1 MPYPVRR
8 IDHLPLEM
16 DDGVV
21 LSAAVFL
28 PDAPG
33 EWSAII
39 DAVPYRKDDDFL
51 AGDWD
56 VYGFIASR
64 GFACVRIDLRGTG
77 SSTGILENEYL
88 AREQDDLVRAIA
100 LVAEQPWCT
109 GRVGMTGV
117 SWGASTPSRS
127 RCGGRPSCTRS
138 CRSTSRP
145 TATTPTSTTSRA
157 RCR

>member
-1 MPYPVRR
+1 VRHAVRR

-33 EWSAII
+33 RFSAVI

-51 AGDWD
+51 SGDWD
-56 VYGFIASR
+56 VYGDLAAR
-64 GFACVRIDLRGTG
+64 GFACVRIDLRGSG

-88 AREQDDLVRAIA
+88 AREHDDLVRAIA
-100 LVAEQPWCT
+100 VRESTWYQYETYPS
-109 GRVGMTGV
+109 GRCVLHY
-117 SWGASTPSRS
+117 S
-127 RCGGRPSCTRS
+127 CGDFV
-138 CRSTSRP
+138 P
-145 TATTPTSTTSRA
+145 TATADTLDGAAQQACPP
-157 RCR
+157 